1 MPRDMMNRSMLL
13 AMGRVVDFL
22 AVDRESGIEDAIH
35 QTPGEEL
42 LPSNQANRKLKIKA
56 QLRALKKQVLVV
68 LRRTFPQRTFRW
80 EDARSGNMQEVLYTA
95 DRGGGD
101 RFAAI
106 ELRYWNGESDDVGF
120 WFYMD
125 CDYGIVDN
133 VMHQDI
139 GHHMVSFEEDG
150 PDLFWKGR
158 VSYDSAYLEDETD
171 TRVLD
176 RAEAFYALE
185 KFLVGAHAQGLNVS
199 EDGSSGAS
207 SVTASSPRSP

>member
-1 MPRDMMNRSMLL
+1 MMNRSMLL

-22 AVDRESGIEDAIH
+22 AGTKTVDWEDVIH
-35 QTPGEEL
+35 QPPGEAL
-42 LPSNQANRKLKIKA
+42 LPSDQADRKLKIKA

-68 LRRTFPQRTFRW
+68 LRRTFPERTFGW

-95 DRGGGD
+95 ARGGGD

-106 ELRYWNGESDDVGF
+106 ELRYWDGDSDDVGF

-158 VSYDSAYLEDETD
+158 VSYDSAYLEYETD
-171 TRVLD
+171 TQVLN
-176 RAEAFYALE
+176 RKEAFYALE

-199 EDGSSGAS
+199 DDDSSAAS
-207 SVTASSPRSP
+207 PVTASSPRSP